1 MLKMPIQR
9 AQLMPEIGRNAISS
23 ISQTRIAAAAVKD
36 WIFLVSI
43 AFFIFFANFF
53 AAAEA
58 SENAPFPAAAVSETL
73 RIKAY
78 LFPFSELFGKKCF

>member
-1 MLKMPIQR
+1 MPIQR

-43 AFFIFFANFF
+43 AFLFFLQTSLPPLKLQKTHHFLLLQF
-53 AAAEA
+53 
-58 SENAPFPAAAVSETL
+58 L
-73 RIKAY
+73 K
-78 LFPFSELFGKKCF
+78 L